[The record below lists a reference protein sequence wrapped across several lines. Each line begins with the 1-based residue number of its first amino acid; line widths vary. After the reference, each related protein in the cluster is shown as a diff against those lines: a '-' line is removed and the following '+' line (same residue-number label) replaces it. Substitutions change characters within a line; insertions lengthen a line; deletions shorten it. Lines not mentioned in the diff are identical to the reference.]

1 MTERKFDFWRD
12 HALNYLTMAFGYDRR
27 AQLPNPDGYGS
38 RTGDCGDTVEI
49 YLSVK
54 NGLIQ
59 SVSFETDGCIS
70 THACANT
77 VSYLAERKPV
87 DKAWGI
93 TPDDVIEFLETLPEE
108 NYHCAELA
116 VGAFYRALKNYQE
129 LQRSA
134 WKKPYQ
140 KR

>member
-27 AQLPNPDGYGS
+27 NRLQNPDGYGS

-59 SVSFETDGCIS
+59 AVSFETDGCIS

-93 TPDDVIEFLETLPEE
+93 TPDDVIKFLETLPEE

-116 VGAFYRALKNYQE
+116 VGAFYMALNNYQE
-129 LQRSA
+129 LHRCA